1 MAEENTENLPYAQFD
16 KQTFDQLMSVYGN
29 DTGMFAKYLADT
41 LGEEFDQPD
50 MLTYDGLREGTAPI
64 FNLLGEG
71 YQNLPPAKRKLSNDQ
86 IIELFSV
93 DMEGNPI
100 KAGTFLEGVQREV
113 IPTATSIPT
122 FMGGYKAGSALVS
135 MVPPTTP
142 WTAGIRFGVP
152 LAFGT
157 LASIGGYFMGEK
169 IADEIMGEEPPMLP
183 GQQAAYEA
191 GKTATSAAGWLTL
204 PFAIPKQ
211 LNFGVEAAKQALIKG
226 RGDVAGP
233 FETTG
238 GLKAAE
244 FLEGTV
250 GKLGETAKA
259 APVPFLTIEALS
271 GAGQTGGAYVAES
284 GAPGQA
290 IPRLTYETLGGI
302 SVPVAADL
310 LTRKFV
316 LAAKSIKGGYKA
328 AREGKITEAF
338 GYLKDERK
346 RQVINY
352 VLDVIEEA
360 GEDPNVIIQR
370 LGSNEFSDILVD
382 DAGNPI
388 ELTAALKS
396 GSPALLALEKSLEG
410 VTSGVG
416 RERSSAN
423 VSATR
428 ALRNTI
434 NALFALQNKESTQAA
449 SEIAQATFSADMEK
463 ELGNAW
469 GKVFSAFE
477 AIGAPTARQAQLGQN
492 LESILSNRLEA
503 ARTNEK
509 RLWKSVDTSF
519 SIDSFIDEEGQITD
533 TPQFISWMENNL
545 PETEEA
551 LDDMYPNIAPLIKF
565 VNRKKRELG
574 LTPSDGGDGSAP
586 TLSKELKKA
595 YDQYQKYEDMF
606 RGSDEERIL
615 ESVSSR
621 VDNIEDVN
629 DKLSYLRQQA
639 ASLRERAKNKEFDD
653 NNQIR
658 KLATAYDRLANLE
671 LIKSREPQAALTQ
684 QVDLKDLSATEIY
697 DMYSVALAKG
707 KELKAQGKV
716 NSSRL
721 AYGFAQA
728 LMRDLDNFDTNDAS
742 YNIARSY
749 SRALNDAFTRSFVG
763 DILQETKTGAL
774 KVAPEMIANDIF
786 TADAGYLRMK
796 QLDQVGQFELTQALT
811 NLSESAGTPDLR
823 RTLDRAINYS
833 VNEDT
838 GLVDTARLNKW
849 LKNNRKGLSKYP
861 GVLQNVERAV
871 ETTTTI
877 RGTTENILRNI
888 RAQAFDPKTGEVNVA
903 ALRKWMARPE
913 NQDILSAMPALKADL
928 ENVESAR
935 ILLDD
940 QLSAQ
945 REDLKD
951 LKAQVSFMDLLP
963 GTTENPA
970 TAAAKALAN
979 QQKKPVA
986 SWDNLL
992 DVVKKAPDEWTTPDG
1007 VTHTKEDA
1015 LKGLR
1020 ASFIEAAMVKSGGT
1034 SQTFS
1039 AREFFDTIFAPHRNS
1054 ENKVSLSDWML
1065 KNEVMSKVEM
1075 DRLRSL
1081 ATELVKME
1089 SFVASGDVG
1098 LEELSETVGPM
1109 MDFYLRIVGSSV
1121 GSRFQRMIPGDT
1133 GAGQLVAAGAGSKA
1147 FRSAYSKIF
1156 ADMPESMKMDVMTE
1170 MFKDPDLLAT
1180 MLSKGR
1186 SEREIG
1192 NISSRL
1198 IKLLTEKGLTKVT
1211 TGLSNVARRSLPP
1224 VVRETEEVIVDQ
1236 TPPIIEEEEAN
1247 LMPQTVLPT
1256 NRTEVQPNRV
1266 TAPAPIVP
1274 TQNNA
1279 SQPAARSRYAA
1290 LFPNDP
1296 ISGMIQPQQQ
1306 GIGSLFG

>member
-1 MAEENTENLPYAQFD
+1 
-16 KQTFDQLMSVYGN
+16 
-29 DTGMFAKYLADT
+29 
-41 LGEEFDQPD
+41 
-50 MLTYDGLREGTAPI
+50 
-64 FNLLGEG
+64 
-71 YQNLPPAKRKLSNDQ
+71 
-86 IIELFSV
+86 
-93 DMEGNPI
+93 
-100 KAGTFLEGVQREV
+100 
-113 IPTATSIPT
+113 
-122 FMGGYKAGSALVS
+122 
-135 MVPPTTP
+135 
-142 WTAGIRFGVP
+142 
-152 LAFGT
+152 
-157 LASIGGYFMGEK
+157 
-169 IADEIMGEEPPMLP
+169 MLP

-233 FETTG
+233 FERTG
-238 GLKAAE
+238 GLRAAE

-259 APVPFLTIEALS
+259 APLPFLAFETLS

-290 IPRLTYETLGGI
+290 IPRLTYEVLGGV
-302 SVPVAADL
+302 SVPIVADL
-310 LTRKFV
+310 LTRKLR
-316 LAAKSIKGGYKA
+316 LAYTGIKGGVKA

-346 RQVINY
+346 KQVINY

-360 GEDPNVIIQR
+360 GEDPQAIIRR

-410 VTSGVG
+410 VTSGIG
-416 RERSSAN
+416 KERASAN

-434 NALFALQNKESTQAA
+434 NALFAIGNKEAIQSGA
-449 SEIAQATFSADMEK
+449 ELAQATFSANLEQ
-463 ELGNAW
+463 ELTRAYSQ
-469 GKVFSAFE
+469 VFDAFE
-477 AIGAPTARQAQLGQN
+477 KIGAPAARQAQLGEN
-492 LESILSNRLEA
+492 LFKILQTRLSG
-503 ARTNEK
+503 ARANEK
-509 RLWKSVDTSF
+509 RLWKSVDKSF
-519 SIDSFIDEEGQITD
+519 SINSFIDDEGNVTD

-551 LDDMYPNIAPLIKF
+551 VNDMFPSLAPLIKF
-565 VNRKKRELG
+565 VDRKKRELG
-574 LTPSDGGDGSAP
+574 LSPSDGGDGTRPSM
-586 TLSKELKKA
+586 SKALEKA
-595 YDQYQKYEDMF
+595 YAGYQKAEDQF
-606 RGSDEERIL
+606 IGTDNERVLRNINEKVEL
-615 ESVSSR
+615 LDD
-621 VDNIEDVN
+621 VD
-629 DKLSYLRQQA
+629 DKIKFLRNQA
-639 ASLRERAKNKEFDD
+639 ASLRDRAKNKEFD
-653 NNQIR
+653 NNVEIR
-658 KLATAYDRLANLE
+658 KLATTYDKLANLE
-671 LIKSREPQAALTQ
+671 LLKSREPQLDLE
-684 QVDLKDLSATEIY
+684 VDVELKDLTATEIY
-697 DMYSVALAKG
+697 DMYSIALSKG
-707 KELKAQGKV
+707 KELTAQGKS

-728 LMRDLDNFDTNDAS
+728 LTRDLNNFDTGNIE

-749 SRALNDAFTRSFVG
+749 TRALNDAFTRSFVG

-774 KVAPEMIANDIF
+774 KVAPEMIGNDIF

-811 NLSESAGTPDLR
+811 TLSNSAGTPDLK
-823 RTLDRAINYS
+823 RTLNRAINYS

-849 LKNNRKGLSKYP
+849 LKNNRKGLAKYP
-861 GVLQNVERAV
+861 GVLKNVEQAV
-871 ETTTTI
+871 ETTTSI

-888 RAQAFDPKTGEVNVA
+888 RAQAFDPKTGEVNIT
-903 ALRKWMARPE
+903 ALRKWMSKPE
-913 NQDILSAMPALKADL
+913 NQDILSAMPALKGDL

-940 QLSAQ
+940 QLASQ
-945 REDLKD
+945 RDDLKD

-970 TAAAKALAN
+970 TAAAKALAH

-992 DVVKKAPDEWTTPDG
+992 DVVKKAPNEWITPDG
-1007 VTHTKEDA
+1007 VTHTKEEA
-1015 LKGLR
+1015 LQGLR

-1054 ENKVSLSDWML
+1054 ENKVSLSNWML
-1065 KNEVMSKVEM
+1065 KNDVMSKVEM
-1075 DRLRSL
+1075 DRLRSF

-1098 LEELSETVGPM
+1098 LEELTETVGPM

-1147 FRSAYSKIF
+1147 FRGAYNKIF
-1156 ADMPESMKMDVMTE
+1156 SDLPESFKMDVMTE

-1186 SEREIG
+1186 TEREIG

-1198 IKLLTEKGLTKVT
+1198 IKLLTKKGLTKAT

-1236 TPPIIEEEEAN
+1236 TPPIIEEEEAS
-1247 LMPQTVLPT
+1247 LIPQTVT
-1256 NRTEVQPNRV
+1256 
-1266 TAPAPIVP
+1266 
-1274 TQNNA
+1274 
-1279 SQPAARSRYAA
+1279 
-1290 LFPNDP
+1290 P
-1296 ISGMIQPQQQ
+1296 ISRMIQSQQQ

>member
-16 KQTFDQLMSVYGN
+16 KQTFDQIMSVYGN
-29 DTGMFAKYLADT
+29 DTGLFAKNLADT
-41 LGEEFDQPD
+41 LGQEFDQPD
-50 MLTYDGLREGTAPI
+50 MLTYEGLREGTAPI

-71 YQNLPPAKRKLSNDQ
+71 YQNLPPAQRKLSNDQ

-113 IPTATSIPT
+113 IPTAASIPT
-122 FMGGYKAGSALVS
+122 FMGGYKVGSALVS
-135 MVPPTTP
+135 GVPPTTP
-142 WTAGIRFGVP
+142 WTAGVRFGVP

-169 IADEIMGEEPPMLP
+169 IADEVMGEEPPMLP

-191 GKTATSAAGWLTL
+191 GKTATGAAGWLLL

-211 LNFGVEAAKQALIKG
+211 LNFGVEAAKQALIRG

-233 FETTG
+233 FQRTG
-238 GLKAAE
+238 SLRAAE

-250 GKLGETAKA
+250 GKLGETARA
-259 APVPFLTIEALS
+259 APVPFLTFEAIS

-290 IPRLTYETLGGI
+290 LPRLTYEVLGGI

-310 LTRKFV
+310 LTRK
-316 LAAKSIKGGYKA
+316 LILGYTGIKGGVKA

-352 VLDVIEEA
+352 VLDVIQEA
-360 GEDPNVIIQR
+360 GEDPEAIIKR

-388 ELTAALKS
+388 QLTAALKS

-410 VTSGVG
+410 LTTGVG
-416 RERSSAN
+416 KERASAN

-434 NALFALQNKESTQAA
+434 NALFAIGNKESIQSGA
-449 SEIAQATFSADMEK
+449 ELMQATFSANLEQ
-463 ELGNAW
+463 ELAGAW
-469 GKVFSAFE
+469 GQVFDAFE
-477 AIGAPTARQAQLGQN
+477 KIGAPAARQAQLGQN
-492 LESILSNRLEA
+492 LQNILETRLSN
-503 ARTNEK
+503 ARNNEK
-509 RLWKSVDTSF
+509 RLWKSVDKSF
-519 SIDSFIDEEGQITD
+519 SINSFIDDEGNATD

-551 LDDMYPNIAPLIKF
+551 VDEMFPSLAPLIKF
-565 VNRKKRELG
+565 VDRKKRELG
-574 LTPSDGGDGSAP
+574 LAPSDGGDGTRPSM
-586 TLSKELKKA
+586 SKDLENA
-595 YDQYQKYEDMF
+595 YNQYQKYEDMF

-615 ESVSSR
+615 ENVASK
-621 VDNIEDVN
+621 VDGIEDVD
-629 DKLSYLRQQA
+629 DKLSFLRQQA
-639 ASLRERAKNKEFDD
+639 ASLRERAKNREFDD

-671 LIKSREPQAALTQ
+671 LLKSREPQIGTE
-684 QVDLKDLSATEIY
+684 VETELKDLTATEIY
-697 DMYSVALAKG
+697 DMYSIALSKG
-707 KELKAQGKV
+707 KELTAQGKS
-716 NSSRL
+716 NSARL

-728 LMRDLDNFDTNDAS
+728 LMRDLNNFDTANVE

-749 SRALNDAFTRSFVG
+749 TRALNDAFTRSFVG
-763 DILQETKTGAL
+763 DILQQTKTGAL

-811 NLSESAGTPDLR
+811 TLSESAGTPDLR

-861 GVLQNVERAV
+861 GVLKNVEQAV

-913 NQDILSAMPALKADL
+913 NQDILSALPDLKADL

-940 QLSAQ
+940 QLASQ
-945 REDLKD
+945 RNDIKKLKE
-951 LKAQVSFMDLLP
+951 QVSFMDLLP

-992 DVVKKAPDEWTTPDG
+992 DVVKKAPNEWTTPDG
-1007 VTHTKEDA
+1007 VTHTKEEA
-1015 LKGLR
+1015 LNGLR

-1065 KNEVMSKVEM
+1065 KNDVMSKIEM
-1075 DRLRSL
+1075 DRLRSF

-1147 FRSAYSKIF
+1147 FRSAYRKIF
-1156 ADMPESMKMDVMTE
+1156 ADVPETFKMDVMTE

-1186 SEREIG
+1186 TEREIG

-1198 IKLLTEKGLTKVT
+1198 VKLLTEKGLTKLT

-1236 TPPIIEEEEAN
+1236 TPPIIEEEEAS
-1247 LMPQTVLPT
+1247 LIPPAVTPT
-1256 NRTEVQPNRV
+1256 NRQVVQPRQV
-1266 TAPAPIVP
+1266 AAPAPIVP
-1274 TQNNA
+1274 NNVSRAATQ
-1279 SQPAARSRYAA
+1279 SRYAA

-1296 ISGMIQPQQQ
+1296 ISSMIKNRE
-1306 GIGSLFG
+1306 GIGSLI